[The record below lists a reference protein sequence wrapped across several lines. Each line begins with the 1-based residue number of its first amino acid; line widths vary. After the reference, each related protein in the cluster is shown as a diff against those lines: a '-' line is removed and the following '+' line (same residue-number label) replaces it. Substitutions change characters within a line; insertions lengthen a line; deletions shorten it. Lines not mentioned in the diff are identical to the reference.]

1 MLLLFA
7 TFVSAQSTFAEQCVK
22 TYRFGYNGME
32 LIATSPKE
40 TIIVSTYNYKLSIKE
55 DIANKVYQY
64 YWDELRNNDSG
75 PVTVTIDGDFAKVT
89 GKCIVTKKGKLTA
102 VEFHFEKIEWP
113 NYIIELYRLYQSLK
127 LA

>member
-7 TFVSAQSTFAEQCVK
+7 SFVSAQSTFAEQCVK

-64 YWDELRNNDSG
+64 YWDELRNND
-75 PVTVTIDGDFAKVT
+75 
-89 GKCIVTKKGKLTA
+89 
-102 VEFHFEKIEWP
+102 
-113 NYIIELYRLYQSLK
+113 
-127 LA
+127 